1 MKKIIIATSLIAAVA
16 FVALAGDLF
25 TNITSHYP
33 PDMARQANAALD
45 ALEDA
50 IDGSAPV
57 APSTISV
64 TNGAV
69 LNLTMPVNN
78 VTATEAAT
86 NTVAN
91 PGAAGRIVVIVNAGT
106 NNITIAKGAN
116 IALSAASHAITP
128 NGTLTLVSQ
137 SATAWKEVANAKGN
151 TVE

>member
-1 MKKIIIATSLIAAVA
+1 MKKTIIATSLIVAVA
-16 FVALAGDLF
+16 FVALSGDLF

-50 IDGSAPV
+50 IDGSTPV
-57 APSTISV
+57 VPSAISV

-78 VTATEAAT
+78 VEATEAAT
-86 NTVAN
+86 TTVAN
-91 PGAAGRIVVIVNAGT
+91 PGKAGRIVILINAGT

-116 IALSAASHAITP
+116 IALSAANHVITP

-137 SATAWKEVANAKGN
+137 SATAWKEIANAKGN
-151 TVE
+151 TIE